1 MKICFLDNVN
11 IPYTSTDI
19 DSNQLRGAEN
29 VIINL
34 TRELNTLGH
43 EITVYNN
50 CDKEIKIENIEWK
63 NIYNIQKDK
72 NIYDIVVTNNDM
84 QLFESIN
91 ANKYVAFSHSIQS
104 LEKFIRKKQL
114 IPFLKYKP
122 KIVHLS
128 KYHEQNRNYLLKIFG
143 SFRLNWGLDE
153 IFLKTNI
160 SNDNKEN
167 IAIFTSRVDRNLDL
181 LINIWKHHIF
191 THDQNFKLLVTPNN
205 VDLSQY
211 NIFNRNFGSR
221 KELINDLL
229 KSKILLIPGHKSEL
243 YCIAAEQAKE
253 LCVPIITLGI
263 GALAERVEHG
273 KTGFIAKNEKEFAS
287 YTNDLFKNPT
297 IFSEIKNNLL
307 SLRGKN
313 NWSDVAKKL
322 ILNIL
327 K

>member
-11 IPYTSTDI
+11 IPYTSADI

-34 TRELNTLGH
+34 TRELNYLGH

-50 CDKEIKIENIEWK
+50 CNKEIKIENIAWK
-63 NIYNIQKDK
+63 NIYNIQKDR
-72 NIYDIVVTNNDM
+72 NIYDLVVTNNDM
-84 QLFESIN
+84 RLFKGIN
-91 ANKYVAFSHSIQS
+91 ANKYLAFSHSIQS

-128 KYHEQNRNYLLKIFG
+128 KYHEQNRSYLLKIFG

-153 IFLKTNI
+153 IFLKTDV
-160 SNDNKEN
+160 SNNNKEN

-263 GALAERVEHG
+263 GALSERVEHG

-287 YTNDLFKNPT
+287 YAIDLFKKPI

-313 NWSDVAKKL
+313 NWGDVANKL
-322 ILNIL
+322 ILNTFN
-327 K
+327 